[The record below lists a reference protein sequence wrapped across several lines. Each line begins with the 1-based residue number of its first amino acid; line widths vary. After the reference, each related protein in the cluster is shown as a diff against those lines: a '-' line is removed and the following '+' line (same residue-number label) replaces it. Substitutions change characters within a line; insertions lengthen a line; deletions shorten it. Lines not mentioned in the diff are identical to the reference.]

1 MDVISYQFLV
11 YPSASWIPILLCV
24 KIVGVFVAFD
34 NIFSLMVKALLD
46 CWWIK
51 VERIVSQINQYVV

>member
-1 MDVISYQFLV
+1 MDVISCHFLV

-24 KIVGVFVAFD
+24 KIVGAFVTFD

-46 CWWIK
+46 FGGLRLK
-51 VERIVSQINQYVV
+51 EL